1 MTDRY
6 EEFIDRIK
14 RSSTQEERIELIF
27 DLIMKLTMA
36 LEPKENPGFINYL
49 LKMQNNLIGDI
60 SEEEKRKYIRKFIGF
75 YKKYEKYIDYVL
87 TKYETEREKMEYA
100 MSHNTEYINEEDK
113 LRKFGD
119 RIESF
124 TNLEGKIVYVLGLM
138 DDLLFALDPSYP
150 DELTVFDEIKKL
162 KNKIIDSEGEEAEI
176 YIAQF
181 ISVYW
186 NMNETIDRALNRDE
200 DVLKYKSL

>member
-60 SEEEKRKYIRKFIGF
+60 SEEEKRKYT
-75 YKKYEKYIDYVL
+75 L
-87 TKYETEREKMEYA
+87 
-100 MSHNTEYINEEDK
+100 
-113 LRKFGD
+113 
-119 RIESF
+119 
-124 TNLEGKIVYVLGLM
+124 
-138 DDLLFALDPSYP
+138 P
-150 DELTVFDEIKKL
+150 D
-162 KNKIIDSEGEEAEI
+162 
-176 YIAQF
+176 
-181 ISVYW
+181 YW
-186 NMNETIDRALNRDE
+186 NQDL
-200 DVLKYKSL
+200 